1 MSHSQLRA
9 LFYERMRDI
18 HAINKQ
24 IAMHDLAFHVA
35 CEARLSAEKRDHG
48 IIYAMYVEVLATSI
62 YLHEETSDFTLN
74 HGVEFTE
81 EDAIGSDNL
90 DAWLDLE

>member
-1 MSHSQLRA
+1 MSHNQLRA

-18 HAINKQ
+18 HAINRQ
-24 IAMHDLAFHVA
+24 IAMHDLAFNVA
-35 CEARLSAEKRDHG
+35 CEARLGTKKRDHG
-48 IIYAMYVEVLATSI
+48 IIYAMYVEVLATST

-74 HGVEFTE
+74 DGVEFTE